1 MMRYFLIAIML
12 VLGFVLPGTV
22 FYFWD
27 WFGIKP
33 DLVMLLVIYIALH
46 SRLVTGALWGLGT
59 GILEDLYL
67 GHFIGMYAFTLTVVA
82 LLSNWLA
89 QRWYRENFLFINLLV
104 FMVSVAGQL
113 LAVFLSLGAGM
124 HWQFSA
130 IFLVSVGIAFY
141 NVILVPATYPL
152 IHRSFLYGWLRYRPK
167 YEQ

>member
-1 MMRYFLIAIML
+1 MRYFLIAIML
-12 VLGFVLPGTV
+12 VFCLILPGTV
-22 FYFWD
+22 FYFWN
-27 WFGIKP
+27 WAGIKP

-46 SRLVTGALWGLGT
+46 SRLLPGAFWGLGI

-67 GHFIGMYAFTLTVVA
+67 GHFLGMYAFTLTAVA

-104 FMVSVAGQL
+104 FGVSVAGQL
-113 LAVFLSLGAGM
+113 IAVFLSLGAGM
-124 HWQFSA
+124 HWQLGA
-130 IFLVSVGIAFY
+130 IFSVSIGTAFY

-152 IHRSFLYGWLRYRPK
+152 IHRSFLYGRLRYRPK

>member
-1 MMRYFLIAIML
+1 MLLIS
-12 VLGFVLPGTV
+12 FVLQGTV

-46 SRLVTGALWGLGT
+46 SRLFTGMLWGLGI
-59 GILEDLYL
+59 GIIEDLYL
-67 GHFIGMYAFTLTVVA
+67 GYFIGMSAFTFAGVA

-89 QRWYRENFLFINLLV
+89 QRCYKENLLFIVLLV
-104 FMVSVAGQL
+104 FSVSVVGEL
-113 LAVFLSLGAGM
+113 LAIFLSLGAGM
-124 HWQFSA
+124 HWQLGA
-130 IFLVSVGIAFY
+130 IVRISVGIACY
-141 NVILVPATYPL
+141 NLILVPATYPL